1 MARWSVFA
9 GIPRKTIT
17 APEKRV
23 RNVSGVIGSDIKK
36 TGDNG

>member
-23 RNVSGVIGSDIKK
+23 RNVSSIVIVGGFVSIISI
-36 TGDNG
+36 